1 MPDHASIAD
10 IVTRL
15 RAMAGPKQPNT
26 LTDAADLIEQMAEK
40 LDHKAAEA
48 THA

>member
-1 MPDHASIAD
+1 MPDHASLSD
-10 IVTRL
+10 IVMRL
-15 RAMAGPKQPNT
+15 RAMAGPRQPNT
-26 LTDAADLIEQMAEK
+26 LTEAADLIEQMAEE